1 MTPLPP
7 DFVARMTAGLGA
19 ESGAFLAALV
29 GEPTR
34 ALRVNPAKV
43 TLAEVTERLG
53 IPADPVPWCADATH
67 LPAGVLV
74 GDSVEHRAGFFYL
87 QEPSAM
93 AVVESLDIEPHHYV
107 LDIAAAPGGKA
118 THAASYLGDD
128 GFLLVNEV
136 VQKRLGPL
144 LANLDAWGYRNVAVA
159 STAPGRIAEHL
170 PGVFDRV
177 IVDAPCSGEALFRR
191 DPSSRTQWSAAGVR
205 GAARRQRKLLASA
218 SRAMR
223 PGGLLAYATCT
234 FGAEENAEQ
243 VDAFLATH
251 EDWQRL
257 GDAVQ
262 LWPHRDRCE
271 GQFVAVLRAPEG
283 PESPVAQG
291 KSVGD
296 RVPQVWRDFATAT
309 LRRRLGPVV
318 TRGES
323 LFMTP
328 PYGELPQAVSLRP
341 GLPLG
346 RILGST
352 LRPSHALAMALRP
365 EEVVLHEAVEGA
377 ELAAFR
383 SGQQLW
389 RPGERGWVLVTWE
402 GRPLGWGYR
411 KADLITPRLP
421 GHARQR

>member
-1 MTPLPP
+1 MSVLPP
-7 DFVARMTAGLGA
+7 DFVARMTAALGA
-19 ESGAFLAALV
+19 EAPAFLAALDD
-29 GEPTR
+29 EPTR
-34 ALRVNPAKV
+34 ALRVNPAKAS
-43 TLAEVTERLG
+43 LAEVTDRLG
-53 IPADPVPWCADATH
+53 IQVDPVPWCLAATY
-67 LPAGVLV
+67 LPAGVRV

-118 THAASYLGDD
+118 THAASRLGSD

-144 LANLDAWGYRNVAVA
+144 LANLDAWGYPNVAVA
-159 STAPGRIAEHL
+159 STTPNRVADHL

-191 DPSSRTQWSAAGVR
+191 DPSSRSQWSGSGVR

-218 SRAMR
+218 ARTVR

-234 FGAEENAEQ
+234 FGEEENADQ
-243 VDAFLATH
+243 IHAFLAAH
-251 EDWQRL
+251 DGWQQRAEPL
-257 GDAVQ
+257 W

-271 GQFVAVLRAPEG
+271 GQFVAVLESPQG
-283 PESPVAQG
+283 PESPVVQG
-291 KSVGD
+291 KQVSG
-296 RVPQVWRDFATAT
+296 RVPQVWREFAGAT
-309 LRRRLGPVV
+309 LRRSLGAVV
-318 TRGES
+318 ARGES
-323 LFMTP
+323 IFLAP

-346 RILGST
+346 RVLGAT
-352 LRPSHALAMALRP
+352 LRPSHALAMALQP
-365 EEVVLHEAVEGA
+365 DDVVLHEEVDGDD
-377 ELAAFR
+377 LAAFR
-383 SGQQLW
+383 SGQRFC
-389 RPGERGWVLVTWE
+389 RPGERGWVLVTWH

-411 KADLITPRLP
+411 KADMVTPRLP
-421 GHARQR
+421 GHAMLR